1 MTYAILLLLDSAA
14 SIVNFTLF
22 VPCTALAHHSPLEYS
37 NKAPLGHY
45 SARWRSSVKPRTAKV
60 SGSSSTP

>member
-14 SIVNFTLF
+14 AIVNFTLF
-22 VPCTALAHHSPLEYS
+22 VPYTALAYHSPLEYS
-37 NKAPLGHY
+37 NKAPFGHY